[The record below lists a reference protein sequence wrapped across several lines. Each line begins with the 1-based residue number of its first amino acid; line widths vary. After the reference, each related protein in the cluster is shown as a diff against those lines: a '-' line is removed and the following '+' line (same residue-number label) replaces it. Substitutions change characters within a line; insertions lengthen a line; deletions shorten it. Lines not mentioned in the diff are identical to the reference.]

1 MVSCEQLASYCLR
14 LCGFPHHCRRWW
26 QVSAQAQDGGPGRQP
41 CLRMVSRGH
50 FGGCYSCNSGGGKY
64 VLLWLFN
71 GEGWGGTETEDTYTS
86 TRKCTHRHTV
96 GTGGGGA
103 GTFRG
108 LGYSGAELSGCG
120 ARSVSLKVLKSN
132 NTRFVGSAPNIYSWH
147 GTTSTATGPAAPCQ
161 SQNSQLVCGK
171 YLKQEVQFR
180 HL

>member
-1 MVSCEQLASYCLR
+1 MGFLITADADDRWALRHRMAAPVDSPAYEWWVVAILVAATVATVEVGNMCSCDCLMV
-14 LCGFPHHCRRWW
+14 
-26 QVSAQAQDGGPGRQP
+26 
-41 CLRMVSRGH
+41 
-50 FGGCYSCNSGGGKY
+50 K
-64 VLLWLFN
+64 
-71 GEGWGGTETEDTYTS
+71 GEGAQKQRTHTPRQENAHIDTLWE
-86 TRKCTHRHTV
+86 REGR
-96 GTGGGGA
+96 GA